1 VNPAVAGFLFG
12 ILFRLNRLIFK
23 FKIMR
28 IFTTILLLIGF
39 GLACNTSSGK
49 VFNNRLQKEY
59 SPDNSKNVEVYE
71 AGLDSVE
78 CSTQVIV
85 NFKNNGS
92 GVYSVQGNNKGIK
105 VYWKDNSTIVI
116 ETFKNYNTTQKLS
129 EIQSFGE
136 VVKVEY
142 VEK

>member
-1 VNPAVAGFLFG
+1 
-12 ILFRLNRLIFK
+12 
-23 FKIMR
+23 MR